1 MNDNW
6 LDKIHDRMTD
16 FETEEP
22 AGLWSAIENRRK
34 ATSGVS
40 NMAKIAVIKMRI
52 RRVAAVAASLA
63 VICTVAFY
71 LFTDNGNEQ
80 VTLSLSTKSDT
91 HTKNI
96 RKENINILAA
106 ASVPEH
112 NLSVPIIDESSKK
125 SEQIELP
132 LPTQATSVTLRLL
145 AKSQLLTATSK
156 KRIKTLAL
164 Q

>member
-34 ATSGVS
+34 TTSGVS

-63 VICTVAFY
+63 VIGTAAFF

-80 VTLSLSTKSDT
+80 VTL
-91 HTKNI
+91 
-96 RKENINILAA
+96 RKHQHSRC
-106 ASVPEH
+106 SVGPG
-112 NLSVPIIDESSKK
+112 
-125 SEQIELP
+125 
-132 LPTQATSVTLRLL
+132 TQSICTNNRRKL
-145 AKSQLLTATSK
+145 
-156 KRIKTLAL
+156 
-164 Q
+164 